1 MWNCLWG
8 TNDGSLKKTKTNK
21 INTRLATN
29 EIFYLQ
35 NIFTKSNSGL
45 LQKSGYN
52 WINLANNV
60 EG

>member
-8 TNDGSLKKTKTNK
+8 TNDGSLKKNPKQ